1 MLKKATISGLII
13 AIVYVIYSILIVST
27 DISKRTD
34 LYILPLILNLLII
47 GIPVYVCLLWIRK
60 SSYNNEINYGQ
71 TFYSGVV
78 MSITGGIFLFL
89 IFVLLEKL
97 NLFIPDLL
105 ETLKVAAIENMKIE
119 KIEQY
124 KIDQYVNVELKRPYI
139 VAQSSLIQFIFK
151 SIVITT
157 IISLFVR
164 NKDTFTSQ
172 N

>member
-1 MLKKATISGLII
+1 MLKKATLSGLIV
-13 AIVYVIYSILIVST
+13 AIVYVLYSILIVST

-34 LYILPLILNLLII
+34 LFILPLVLNLVVI
-47 GIPVYVCLLWIRK
+47 GLPVYFCLLWIRK
-60 SSYNNEINYGQ
+60 TAYNNEINYGQ
-71 TFYSGVV
+71 TFYSGVI
-78 MSITGGIFLFL
+78 MSITGGIFLFSIL
-89 IFVLLEKL
+89 VLLEKL
-97 NLFIPDLL
+97 NIFIPDLL

-119 KIEQY
+119 KISQD
-124 KIDQYVNVELKRPYI
+124 KIDQYVNVELTKPYI

>member
-1 MLKKATISGLII
+1 MLKKATISGLIV
-13 AIVYVIYSILIVST
+13 AIVYVIYSVLIVST
-27 DISKRTD
+27 DVSKRTD
-34 LYILPLILNLLII
+34 LFILPLVLNLLVI
-47 GIPVYVCLLWIRK
+47 GIPIYFCLLWIRK
-60 SSYNNEINYGQ
+60 TAYNNEINYGQ

-78 MSITGGIFLFL
+78 MSITGGIFLFSIL
-89 IFVLLEKL
+89 VLLEKL
-97 NLFIPDLL
+97 NIFIPDLL

-119 KIEQY
+119 KISQD
-124 KIDQYVNVELKRPYI
+124 KIDQYVNVELTKPYI